1 MYKKKIYFILLT
13 FLLFLLSIELFSI
26 ILIKLKLLPKF
37 LPSVV
42 TLYAHKE
49 YSYWHPINK
58 KLKISTLCWESEVE
72 FNSLGI
78 KSSSEFSI
86 KKIKPRI
93 GIIGDS
99 MTENIQLNNNQDFA
113 YKLQNKL
120 KNYEIINFSVAS
132 TGLADQINI
141 YESLMTKF
149 DLDYIFLF
157 ISENDFTDNHISS
170 RRLNRIAYK
179 IDDGN
184 IVKIDRDKK
193 FLEDYFSKF
202 NIFKREYFIYFK
214 EFNSYKLFLYFKEK
228 IPLIIANNKG
238 WALYN
243 NNDYANNFEEKKII
257 YKYLSQELLRKI
269 KNNQKLLVFFNINNN
284 FFIFETEERK
294 TMKKVWE
301 PVIVNDPKS
310 ESINF
315 LKKINKLYFPFMGHT
330 CDAHYSEVGAEFL
343 SNYVAQ
349 EFLKLK
355 N

>member
-1 MYKKKIYFILLT
+1 MYKKKYFILLT
-13 FLLFLLSIELFSI
+13 FLLFLLSIELFST

-37 LPSVV
+37 LPPVI
-42 TLYAHKE
+42 TLHAHKE
-49 YSYWHPINK
+49 YSYWHPINQ

-78 KSSSEFSI
+78 KSISEFSI

-99 MTENIQLNNNQDFA
+99 MTENIQLNNNQDFT

-120 KNYEIINFSVAS
+120 KNFEIINFSVAS

-157 ISENDFTDNHISS
+157 ITENDFEDNHINS
-170 RRLNRIAYK
+170 RRPNRIAYK

-193 FLEDYFSKF
+193 FFEDYFSKF
-202 NIFKREYFIYFK
+202 NIFKRKYSIYFK
-214 EFNSYKLFLYFKEK
+214 ELNSYNLFFYLKEK
-228 IPLIIANNKG
+228 TPLIITNNKDG
-238 WALYN
+238 ALYN
-243 NNDYANNFEEKKII
+243 NNDYAKNFEEKKII
-257 YKYLSQELLRKI
+257 YRYLSQELLRKI

-284 FFIFETEERK
+284 SFMLETEERK
-294 TMKKVWE
+294 TMKKIWE
-301 PVIVNDPKS
+301 PTVVYDPKN

-315 LKKINKLYFPFMGHT
+315 LKKINKLYFPFMGYT
-330 CDAHYSEVGAEFL
+330 CDTHYSEVGAEFL

>member
-1 MYKKKIYFILLT
+1 MYKKKNYFILLT

-37 LPSVV
+37 LPPVV

-99 MTENIQLNNNQDFA
+99 MTENIQLNNNKDFS

-120 KNYEIINFSVAS
+120 KNFEIINFSVAS
-132 TGLADQINI
+132 TGLADQIDI

-157 ISENDFTDNHISS
+157 ITENDFKDNHINS
-170 RRLNRIAYK
+170 RRPNRIAYK

-184 IVKIDRDKK
+184 IIKIDRDKK
-193 FLEDYFSKF
+193 FFEDYFSRF
-202 NIFKREYFIYFK
+202 NIFKRKYSIYLK
-214 EFNSYKLFLYFKEK
+214 EFNSYSLFFYLKEK
-228 IPLIIANNKG
+228 IPLSIANNKG
-238 WALYN
+238 GALYN
-243 NNDYANNFEEKKII
+243 NNDYVNNFEEKKII
-257 YKYLSQELLRKI
+257 YRYLSQELLRKI
-269 KNNQKLLVFFNINNN
+269 ENNQKLLVFFNINNN
-284 FFIFETEERK
+284 SFMFETEERK
-294 TMKKVWE
+294 IMKKVWE
-301 PVIVNDPKS
+301 PTVVNDPMN
-310 ESINF
+310 ESINL
-315 LKKINKLYFPFMGHT
+315 LKKMNKLYFPFMGHT
-330 CDAHYSEVGAEFL
+330 CDTHYSEVGAEFL
-343 SNYVAQ
+343 SNYVTQ